1 MATQLTNSDQ
11 PAEISDATFLNLFT
25 FLAIGLIAL
34 VIGSNYAVIHGEKI
48 ALIIGIPKLIVGL
61 TVLAIGTSLPELAVT
76 ISALL
81 KNKNQMVLGNIIGSN
96 VLNIAVVMPILGIF
110 SNQNYDASM
119 DAVRALLFPLHIT
132 AFCLCDS
139 LAEDAYLEASQII
152 VVSASSKT
160 AIGLA
165 QGLDDAENAPKTIGL
180 TSSGNT
186 EFVKSLG
193 CYDEVIS
200 YDELSNL
207 DYSKGSVMV
216 DMAGNREILGTLH
229 KELGD
234 NMLKCL
240 TVGMTHW
247 DNETTAEDA
256 LGQAMLRDRTEF
268 FFAPAHIQKRI
279 GDWGHDGYAEKT
291 NLFMNARALQ
301 SKNWMQLKEI
311 HGLENFTS
319 TYKEMVAG
327 KINPSEGIIVN
338 LKNI

>member
-1 MATQLTNSDQ
+1 MWGF
-11 PAEISDATFLNLFT
+11 AEITHSGIEDLNVGERLFGYFPAAESLILSPVKISTLSFSDGKEHRKDLPPVYNNYVRLN
-25 FLAIGLIAL
+25 GD
-34 VIGSNYAVIHGEKI
+34 
-48 ALIIGIPKLIVGL
+48 
-61 TVLAIGTSLPELAVT
+61 
-76 ISALL
+76 
-81 KNKNQMVLGNIIGSN
+81 
-96 VLNIAVVMPILGIF
+96 
-110 SNQNYDASM
+110 QNYDASM

-165 QGLDDAENAPKTIGL
+165 QGLDDVKNAPKTIGL

-291 NLFMNARALQ
+291 NLFMTARALQ
-301 SKNWMQLKEI
+301 SKNWMQLKEV

-319 TYKEMVAG
+319 TYEEMVAG